1 MTPDGDE
8 GASTR
13 RVPDALGPVR
23 LVTMPRTLLP
33 AALLLITTSLASAQD
48 APPPAAPSAAPK
60 AEQPAGPD
68 LNAAVGDCVKSLL
81 AMQETLDEGKD
92 KAEWPYEGVY
102 RVKGEIP
109 VGYRVG
115 GTAITATALLRAPG
129 YAEDAERQAAVDRAV
144 GFVCESIN
152 HPLMSEA
159 DYDAGYDVRGWGY
172 CYALHFL
179 CELKASAALTE
190 ARREGVE
197 KAISFYLSSIQKT
210 EIPEVGGWN
219 YARPPGR
226 DKVAQSSAFMTPAVL
241 QVLFAAKALG
251 YEVDPEV
258 VKRGLDALERSR
270 TASGAF
276 AYAGDGD
283 KVRREGVPGAVG
295 RMVISETTL
304 MLAGRSDAVRVRG
317 ALDAFIVHWEWLN
330 KRRAQ
335 PGTHVA
341 PYGVAPYYF
350 YFAHYYAA
358 QAVEMLPE
366 RERDEYRRRINELL
380 FSVRQEDGT
389 WNDRVF
395 KRTANFGTSM
405 AVMAILMPK
414 TARPAGWQG

>member
-1 MTPDGDE
+1 MM
-8 GASTR
+8 R
-13 RVPDALGPVR
+13 QLLHAL
-23 LVTMPRTLLP
+23 
-33 AALLLITTSLASAQD
+33 ALFFTATIAPAQD
-48 APPPAAPSAAPK
+48 APAPAPPAAPSK
-60 AEQPAGPD
+60 AERMAGPD
-68 LNAAVGDCVKSLL
+68 LGAAVTDCVKSLL

-109 VGYRVG
+109 VGYRIG

-144 GFVCESIN
+144 AFVCEGIN

-172 CYALHFL
+172 CYGLHFL
-179 CELKASAALTE
+179 CELKAAGAVTDP
-190 ARREGVE
+190 RKDIVE
-197 KAISFYLSSIQKT
+197 KAMAFYLSGLQKT

-241 QVLFAAKALG
+241 QALFAAKALG
-251 YEVDPEV
+251 YEVDPQIV
-258 VKRGLDALERSR
+258 SRALDALERSR
-270 TASGAF
+270 TSSGAF

-304 MLAGRSDAVRVRG
+304 MLAGRSDATRVRG
-317 ALDAFIVHWEWLN
+317 AIDAFIVHWEWLN

-335 PGTHVA
+335 QGTHVA

-366 RERDEYRRRINELL
+366 AERGEYRRRINELL
-380 FSVRQEDGT
+380 FSVRLEDGT

-405 AVMAILMPK
+405 AVMAILMPETPK
-414 TARPAGWQG
+414 PAGWAG